1 MEKNVLDMRGVA
13 CPGPVIEAKKALE
26 NMEKKELEVLV
37 DNQAAVQNLTRL
49 GSYMGLEIKTEQRGE
64 KEFSVLFQE
73 NGQGQE
79 QQKKKEEKG
88 DAACAPVFIGTGKKT
103 VVISSDTM
111 GSGDDVLGRLLMKSF
126 IYALAELKDVP
137 ERVILHNGGAK
148 LSIEGSGSLEDLRHL
163 ESQGAEILTCG
174 TCLNHYQITD
184 KLAVGRITNMYEI
197 AEKMMGAEAI
207 IRP

>member
-26 NMEKKELEVLV
+26 NMKKKELEVLV

-79 QQKKKEEKG
+79 QQKKEEEK
-88 DAACAPVFIGTGKKT
+88 
-103 VVISSDTM
+103 
-111 GSGDDVLGRLLMKSF
+111 
-126 IYALAELKDVP
+126 
-137 ERVILHNGGAK
+137 
-148 LSIEGSGSLEDLRHL
+148 
-163 ESQGAEILTCG
+163 
-174 TCLNHYQITD
+174 
-184 KLAVGRITNMYEI
+184 
-197 AEKMMGAEAI
+197 
-207 IRP
+207 